1 MREETIGGLKVRLA
15 GGTDREGGGDG
26 PMLVL
31 MHGFG
36 APGTDLV
43 PLWRQLAVPR
53 ETRFAFPEAPSQL
66 DAYGPGTDSRAWW
79 MIDMERLE
87 RAIRTGEIRD
97 LSREIPEGLSEANA
111 RVSAML
117 DELETRFNAPSSKLI
132 LGGFS
137 QGAMLACDVLLKSER
152 QFAGLAVLSGS
163 LVAEQEWSPQLGKCR
178 GLPVLMS
185 HGKSD
190 PILPFMLAERLR
202 DLLAGAGA
210 DVQFVP
216 FNGGHGISD
225 GVLEALGQ
233 FVTRLA
239 QRTP

>member
-1 MREETIGGLKVRLA
+1 MREETIGGLKVRLT
-15 GGTDREGGGDG
+15 GGSDREGGGDG

-53 ETRFAFPEAPSQL
+53 ETRFAFPEAPSEL
-66 DAYGPGTDSRAWW
+66 DAQAPGMDSRAWW

-87 RAIRTGEIRD
+87 RALRTGEIRD
-97 LSREIPEGLSEANA
+97 LSKEVPEGLAEANA

-117 DELETRFNAPSSKLI
+117 DELEQRFDAPSSQII

-152 QFAGLAVLSGS
+152 RFAGLAILSGS
-163 LVAEQEWSPQLGKCR
+163 LTAEPEWLPLLSKVR
-178 GLPVLMS
+178 GLPILIS

-190 PILPFMLAERLR
+190 PILPFALAERLR
-202 DLLAGAGA
+202 DLLIEAGA

-216 FNGGHGISD
+216 FNGGHGIAD
-225 GVLEALGQ
+225 GVIDALSKL
-233 FVTRLA
+233 VTRTA
-239 QRTP
+239 QGAT